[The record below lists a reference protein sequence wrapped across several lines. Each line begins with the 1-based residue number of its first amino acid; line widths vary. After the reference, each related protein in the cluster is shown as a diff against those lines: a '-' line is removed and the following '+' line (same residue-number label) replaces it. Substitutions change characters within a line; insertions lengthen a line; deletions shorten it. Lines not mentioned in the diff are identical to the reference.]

1 MQKPL
6 PSPTQASAVLTDHP
20 ASPAWSCTSSPDFPR
35 YIFGSTGERAF
46 QNMDRSGQLHA
57 DNSLAASC
65 LGPGKRQLLYS
76 RTQTLWRPV
85 TPHLCDCI
93 SYCPLGLTNSCSGH
107 HPGSS
112 SNTLGQAASGP
123 VAWLFPPQAQ
133 SSSEVRGHEP
143 AGTPLSPVRVEQS
156 SLQLFKH
163 VCFTFPK
170 HLPF

>member
-1 MQKPL
+1 MQR
-6 PSPTQASAVLTDHP
+6 TASRHP
-20 ASPAWSCTSSPDFPR
+20 ASAQGKGSCSTVEHRPSGDLRPLTSVTASP
-35 YIFGSTGERAF
+35 TA
-46 QNMDRSGQLHA
+46 
-57 DNSLAASC
+57 
-65 LGPGKRQLLYS
+65 
-76 RTQTLWRPV
+76 
-85 TPHLCDCI
+85 
-93 SYCPLGLTNSCSGH
+93 LGLTNSSSGRR
-107 HPGSS
+107 PGSS

-156 SLQLFKH
+156 SPQLFKH